1 MLTYFQCAVLTTFS
15 ACISLYFSFKAQRKA
30 KVSQGDAF
38 INAQYTL
45 IRSFALAFFSLIPFL
60 IESSDMLILMALL
73 MITVQGFDAVIS
85 SKTKHHFRTI
95 GSVLIAIGNAIL
107 LMLFVG

>member
-1 MLTYFQCAVLTTFS
+1 MLTYFQCAALTTFS
-15 ACISLYFSFKAQRKA
+15 AWISLAFSLKAYRLA
-30 KVSQGDAF
+30 KTVKGDTF
-38 INAQYTL
+38 INAQYAL
-45 IRSFALAFFSLIPFL
+45 VRSFALAFFSLIPFL

-95 GSVLIAIGNAIL
+95 GSVLIAVGNAVL

>member
-1 MLTYFQCAVLTTFS
+1 MLSYFQCAALTTFS
-15 ACISLYFSFKAQRKA
+15 AMISLAFSLKAYRKA
-30 KVSQGDAF
+30 RADQGDAF
-38 INAQYTL
+38 INAQYAL
-45 IRSFALAFFSLIPFL
+45 IRSFALAFFSLMPLL
-60 IESSDMLILMALL
+60 IQSSDMLILMALL

-95 GSVLIAIGNAIL
+95 GSVLIAVSNAVL